1 MAGCVTPSFAA
12 RAVSRHGPDRSSV
25 ASVAAVVSDRPGGL
39 SQRIRATR
47 RSSPAATSAAWG
59 WPVVAGPVA
68 AGPVVGRP
76 VLVVC
81 ITRLYYL
88 LMLMLGNRL
97 CRHYQR
103 KRLGEAEGS

>member
-59 WPVVAGPVA
+59 WPVVAW
-68 AGPVVGRP
+68 P

-103 KRLGEAEGS
+103 KRLGEAEGPAV